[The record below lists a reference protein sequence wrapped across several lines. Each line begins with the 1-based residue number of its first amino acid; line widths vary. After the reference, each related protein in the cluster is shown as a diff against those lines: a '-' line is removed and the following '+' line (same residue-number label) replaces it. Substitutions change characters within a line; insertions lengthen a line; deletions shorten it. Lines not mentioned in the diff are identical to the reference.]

1 MSDPVPL
8 GRVLAALRVG
18 RGWSQTELAGR
29 AGLASA
35 QVSRYERGAVRPT
48 FDSLERLLKGLGVDR
63 FQLARVSRVL
73 EAAEEAESGT
83 EPRPGSMDPPSAR
96 PPLPGGFTDLFLGRG
111 GEGGRAGPG
120 AAPPEAETEAEV
132 LAAVRALAAV
142 TAMDRPAPDDPEGE
156 RLARRAGDLVEQL
169 VRHHFRSLDQR
180 RS

>member
-18 RGWSQTELAGR
+18 RGWSQSELAR
-29 AGLASA
+29 RSGLASA

-48 FDSLERLLKGLGVDR
+48 FDSLERLLDGLGVDR
-63 FQLARVSRVL
+63 LQLARVSRVL
-73 EAAEEAESGT
+73 EEAESGT
-83 EPRPGSMDPPSAR
+83 EPRAGSMDPPPAR

-111 GEGGRAGPG
+111 GDGGRAGPG
-120 AAPPEAETEAEV
+120 PAAQESETEAKV
-132 LAAVRALAAV
+132 LLAVRALAAV

-169 VRHHFRSLDQR
+169 VRHHFRSLDRR